1 MSSTLYFGGDNLKEI
16 ITKYGQIKVISSIE
30 FYLDRI
36 KINEKVY
43 TLEDNTFYIEKFVRK
58 FSWEKL
64 Y

>member
-1 MSSTLYFGGDNLKEI
+1 MKEI

-58 FSWEKL
+58 FS
-64 Y
+64 